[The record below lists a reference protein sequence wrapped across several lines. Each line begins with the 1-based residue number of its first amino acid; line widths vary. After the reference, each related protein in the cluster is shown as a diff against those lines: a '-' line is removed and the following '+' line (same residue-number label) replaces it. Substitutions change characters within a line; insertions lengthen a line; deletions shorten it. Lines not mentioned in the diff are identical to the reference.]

1 MSENTIINPQKISSG
16 TWDENVSWEFYL
28 ANELPPEELCTAV
41 FCLALHNDNVVL
53 TQTKRGWEMLGGH
66 IEPGETI
73 EQALFREAHEE
84 GGYTPED
91 YELFGYRKI
100 ISKQPVIARGR
111 EYPFPTSYIPHFIAT
126 SSIPLEA
133 IHGDE
138 GEVLDRGVF
147 MPEEMRGLGAREF
160 FIIEAGLSTKR
171 G

>member
-1 MSENTIINPQKISSG
+1 MSDNTIITPQRIFSG

-41 FCLALHNDNVVL
+41 FCLALHNNSIIL

-66 IEPGETI
+66 REPGETI

-84 GGYTPED
+84 GGYTPEG

-111 EYPFPTSYIPHFIAT
+111 AYPFPVSYIPHFIAT
-126 SSIPLEA
+126 SNIPLED

-147 MPEEMRGLGAREF
+147 TGLD
-160 FIIEAGLSTKR
+160 IKTLNIKDILIVEAGLSTKR
-171 G
+171 H